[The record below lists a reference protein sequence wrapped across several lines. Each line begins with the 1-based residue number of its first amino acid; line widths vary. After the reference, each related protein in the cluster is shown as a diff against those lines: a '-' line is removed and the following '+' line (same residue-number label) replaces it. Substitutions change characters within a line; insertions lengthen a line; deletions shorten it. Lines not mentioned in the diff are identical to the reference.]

1 MAYQTLEQLQQSK
14 AKLHETV
21 VLDENMQ
28 LAFWSNQQDR
38 VSVCSDH
45 HTLSL
50 YIQDGYESYQ
60 KTPSGWKNGGGPGRF
75 CLLPEHQ
82 ESTWD
87 IRGGLKFVH
96 LYYTDQHL
104 RDVAEKI
111 WDKEPNQIELNE
123 VVFNDDER
131 IRALYQFFL
140 LDCDWQDSSNHLQMS
155 TTASLLLNHLIR
167 RYSSVQWQQPIIKG
181 GLAPHKLKY
190 IQEWIEDHLDQA
202 LTLSDLAN
210 VVNLSEYHF
219 AHMFKQ
225 SMNMAPHQY
234 VMQRRL
240 TKAKGLIQS
249 SQLSLQDI
257 ALVCGFS
264 SASHLSHRFKQ
275 FYGMSPSQLR

>member
-1 MAYQTLEQLQQSK
+1 
-14 AKLHETV
+14 
-21 VLDENMQ
+21 
-28 LAFWSNQQDR
+28 
-38 VSVCSDH
+38 
-45 HTLSL
+45 
-50 YIQDGYESYQ
+50 
-60 KTPSGWKNGGGPGRF
+60 
-75 CLLPEHQ
+75 
-82 ESTWD
+82 
-87 IRGGLKFVH
+87 
-96 LYYTDQHL
+96 
-104 RDVAEKI
+104 
-111 WDKEPNQIELNE
+111 
-123 VVFNDDER
+123 
-131 IRALYQFFL
+131 
-140 LDCDWQDSSNHLQMS
+140 MS

-167 RYSSVQWQQPIIKG
+167 RYSNVKWQQPIIKG

-190 IQEWIEDHLDQA
+190 IQDWIEGHLDQA

-257 ALVCGFS
+257 AVVCGFS